1 MIWIHVQIEFSEIN
15 SGKIKWRQRYYLEKI
30 DKK

>member
-15 SGKIKWRQRYYLEKI
+15 SGKIKWRQRYLEKI